1 MEAGGRQLSLIPAPS
16 GRILS
21 EIKVMLKPLKTLTLN
36 LDDLHNLSV
45 KVVTQSG
52 QMRQVPLST
61 ATVNVDDDGNLCV
74 VLQGF
79 DGGSAD
85 FDLATLLSLITAKAN
100 GGIKIESIG
109 GKLVLSADT
118 DVVDTSQEEN
128 YTSTEIKNMVD
139 SILI

>member
-1 MEAGGRQLSLIPAPS
+1 
-16 GRILS
+16 
-21 EIKVMLKPLKTLTLN
+21 MLKPLKTLTLN
-36 LDDLHNLSV
+36 LDDLNNLSV

-52 QMRQVPLST
+52 AMKKVPLST

-118 DVVDTSQEEN
+118 DVVDTTQEES